1 VKGYLAD
8 KSTKSEGI
16 EALVYPSDDLV
27 KRLGINR
34 ADAVKSREVY
44 AAINEIVERVNK
56 IMPPYSKISKI
67 TLLEQALE
75 MTTTKK
81 VKR

>member
-1 VKGYLAD
+1 
-8 KSTKSEGI
+8 
-16 EALVYPSDDLV
+16 VYPSDDLV

-34 ADAVKSREVY
+34 ADAVKSKEVY